1 MSKNSETSSDSSG
14 SSTSSSSETSSTSQI
29 DSSSPSDS
37 SSGTSSTSQK
47 DESPPPSTKSSTS
60 GGQTINTNILDE
72 NFADQFNPDKD
83 DRGFSAPFIKVIIP
97 VVNKILSILQILGA
111 VLLVLSIAIAGFNG
125 LLGAG
130 DGFSEDLGLS
140 VGVSTNQ
147 YGNDVKGVQSLTK
160 GALSKILRRL
170 FIGVIIFEFSATIV
184 KICFSIFTNI

>member
-1 MSKNSETSSDSSG
+1 MSKNSETSSDGSG
-14 SSTSSSSETSSTSQI
+14 SSSS
-29 DSSSPSDS
+29 S

-47 DESPPPSTKSSTS
+47 DSSSSSSSKSSTS
-60 GGQTINTNILDE
+60 GGRIINTNILDE

-125 LLGAG
+125 ILGAG

-184 KICFSIFTNI
+184 KICFSIFTKI